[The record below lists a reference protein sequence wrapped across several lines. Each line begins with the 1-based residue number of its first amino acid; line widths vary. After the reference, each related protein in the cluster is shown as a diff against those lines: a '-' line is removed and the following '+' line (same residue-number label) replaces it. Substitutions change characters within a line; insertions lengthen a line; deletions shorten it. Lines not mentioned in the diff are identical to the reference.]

1 MQYNIKQTQ
10 NALNTVNGKH
20 KCTIA
25 MLAQMH
31 TLATG
36 RTSGCTHTGNRKDIW
51 PVKKLP
57 LKKPLG
63 LQLM

>member
-1 MQYNIKQTQ
+1 MYNSYAGTD
-10 NALNTVNGKH
+10 A
-20 KCTIA
+20 
-25 MLAQMH
+25 H